1 MQLLNRLLKP
11 GSGDTVLD
19 IGCGTGH
26 FTRGFHELGLDVTGL
41 DNDLSALR
49 FAQRRNGAR
58 FLGGDARRLPF
69 TDRSFDQCIAVTSLC
84 FVDDPALAVAEM
96 WRVARHGIALG
107 LLNRNSLLHR
117 RRAGRGAYRGAR
129 WDRCGHARRWFS
141 SLPGAGPPICR
152 WAVFEPN
159 GGPAARIIERLVPGS
174 IPLGGFLAV
183 TAHRG
188 ESASRS

>member
-1 MQLLNRLLKP
+1 MQVLQRLLMP
-11 GSGDTVLD
+11 RSGDTVLD

-26 FTRGFHELGLDVTGL
+26 FTRGFAELGLDVTGL
-41 DNDLSALR
+41 DKDLTALR
-49 FAQRRNGAR
+49 FARGRNGAR
-58 FLGGDARRLPF
+58 YVGGDARRLPF
-69 TDRSFDQCIAVTSLC
+69 ADRSFDHCIAITSLC

-96 WRVARHGIALG
+96 WRVARRGVALG

-117 RRAGRGAYRGAR
+117 RKAGRGAYRGAR
-129 WDRCGHARRWFS
+129 WDRCGHARGWFS

-159 GGPAARIIERLVPGS
+159 GSPAARIIERLVPGS

-183 TAHRG
+183 TAHRVD
-188 ESASRS
+188 APRRS